1 MELRAD
7 GAQGPLLASVTVP
20 GKPDWTEVVCPLQTS
35 DVKGVHTLYVS
46 MRSGNHIEVDWVR
59 FNP

>member
-1 MELRAD
+1 MDIRAD
-7 GAQGPLLASVTVP
+7 GAEGPLLASVTVQ
-20 GKPDWTEVVCPLQTS
+20 GRPDWTEAVCPLQSSPT
-35 DVKGVHTLYVS
+35 GVHTLYIS